1 MEDQFVVRLP
11 ESIQDRV
18 LEDVKKGN
26 VQKVSIKM
34 VSGREGILTYEGKTY
49 TGCLADL
56 PCITE
61 SYKTLDNRQFV
72 KIADISKVFVF
83 ADEGLQEELE
93 SASVSGLSSPMKYVR
108 NRRFRKRLA
117 KVPIVEEIER
127 AVAQL
132 LEKDREALRVDVQLM
147 NKEKEETEEDVSSF
161 AAEIELNMM
170 EHEKLRPNV
179 TESAETKNEELAK
192 KEAHLKQILIHIQE
206 KKEHL
211 AAISNPI
218 LQKRFRD
225 TLAQM
230 EQEKEQLEE
239 EIRQLLAADEK
250 KRASARTPHTPR
262 L

>member
-11 ESIQDRV
+11 VSIRDRIH
-18 LEDVKKGN
+18 EDAKKGN

-49 TGCLADL
+49 TGCLTDL

-72 KIADISKVFVF
+72 KIADISKIFVF
-83 ADEGLQEELE
+83 ADDNLQEEVE
-93 SASVSGLSSPMKYVR
+93 TASVSGLSPPMKYVR

-170 EHEKLRPNV
+170 EHEKMMPIV
-179 TESAETKNEELAK
+179 TETAETKNEELGE

-211 AAISNPI
+211 ATITNPI

-225 TLAQM
+225 TIAQM

-239 EIRQLLAADEK
+239 EIRQILTQHK
-250 KRASARTPHTPR
+250 KN
-262 L
+262 